1 VSLSEDP
8 VASATGEGA
17 EVVDG
22 SSNRLLL
29 LCEHAGNCIPTG
41 WGDLGLERAF
51 LDTHFGWDPGAASLT
66 RSIARR
72 LSAPAV
78 LAKYS
83 RIFYDIN
90 RPPENPF
97 CTRTDLCGIPV
108 PGNLLLDDRE
118 RLLRRSITHEPF
130 TRGIAA
136 RLATRP
142 ALIDIH
148 SFTPVM
154 NGCQRETEIGILW
167 RSESQIGEGML
178 NALRRHGRFRVGD
191 NDPYDMRS
199 EPEGIV
205 QRIAIPLGLPFV
217 AIEVRSDV
225 LTNERQLADV
235 GECLSMALA
244 QTLSLNVSERTER

>member
-1 VSLSEDP
+1 MSLSEDP
-8 VASATGEGA
+8 VASPMGEGA
-17 EVVDG
+17 ELVDG

-29 LCEHAGNCIPTG
+29 LCEHAGNCIPTR
-41 WGDLGLERAF
+41 WADLGLRRAF
-51 LDTHFGWDPGAASLT
+51 LDTHFAWDLGAAFLT

-97 CTRTDLCGIPV
+97 CIRADLCGIPA

-118 RLLRRSITHEPF
+118 KLLRRSITHEPF
-130 TRGIAA
+130 TRAIAA
-136 RLATRP
+136 KLGTRP

-154 NGCQRETEIGILW
+154 NGCRRETEIGVLW
-167 RSESQIGEGML
+167 RSESQIGVEML
-178 NALRRHGRFRVGD
+178 NALRGHGGFRVGD
-191 NDPYDMRS
+191 NDPYDMRN
-199 EPEGIV
+199 EAEGIV

-217 AIEVRSDV
+217 VIEVRSDV
-225 LTNERQLADV
+225 LANKSRFSEV

-244 QTLSLNVSERTER
+244 QTLSLDFPKRVEE